1 MTRTV
6 GIVIPAYRPDPA
18 VLVKYVDSLRST
30 IDPARIR
37 IELDAPTQVLRE
49 RLASEDIAVNAVED
63 RRGKGAAIA
72 DGFDALD
79 TDIVAF
85 ADADGSTPADEL
97 ASIIAPVETRN
108 ADIAVGSRR
117 HPAATIASSQS
128 LLREQLGD
136 GFAWLARRALD
147 VNLYDY
153 QCGAKA
159 LTAEC
164 WEEIHP
170 HMSNAG
176 FAWDVEL
183 LAIGGALDCQIQEV
197 PIEWHDHPD
206 STVPPLKTAVELAK
220 TLLSTRGRAR
230 DIQRTHAGVARDA
243 SVDQPAMLTEQET
256 PSENND

>member
-1 MTRTV
+1 
-6 GIVIPAYRPDPA
+6 VIPAYRPDPA
-18 VLVKYVDSLRST
+18 LLVQYVDSLRST
-30 IDPARIR
+30 IDPATIR
-37 IELDAPTQVLRE
+37 IELDAPTQALHE
-49 RLASEDIAVNAVED
+49 RLAGEDIAVNAVDE

-72 DGFDALD
+72 DGFDVLA

-97 ASIIAPVETRN
+97 ASIIGPVETER

-117 HPAATIASSQS
+117 HPDATVASSQS
-128 LLREQLGD
+128 LVREQLGD

-159 LTAEC
+159 LTATC
-164 WEEIHP
+164 WDEIRQ
-170 HMSNAG
+170 HMTNEG

-183 LAIGGALDCQIQEV
+183 LAIGGALDCQIREV

-206 STVPPLKTAVELAK
+206 STVPPLQTALELGK
-220 TLLSTRGRAR
+220 TLLSTRRRAL
-230 DIQRTHAGVARDA
+230 DIQRTHAGVAAEA
-243 SVDQPAMLTEQET
+243 SVDQPTVLTEQET